1 MGEPTGVRPARRMA
15 AGGLALACAALGIAA
30 GVGGATPAQAAA
42 PALALDVT
50 PTVYVEAGADGGGGF
65 TSTLTI
71 GIGVTGG
78 TAGGE
83 RHLVVDASALA
94 GQVVMTDLDTQDG
107 CTAQEL
113 VVTCDLA
120 SSVTRLSPFHLLASE
135 TAHTQFEAD
144 VPVTAST

>member
-30 GVGGATPAQAAA
+30 GVGGATPAQA
-42 PALALDVT
+42 LDVT

-78 TAGGE
+78 TVGGE

-120 SSVTRLSPFHLLASE
+120 SSVTR
-135 TAHTQFEAD
+135 
-144 VPVTAST
+144 